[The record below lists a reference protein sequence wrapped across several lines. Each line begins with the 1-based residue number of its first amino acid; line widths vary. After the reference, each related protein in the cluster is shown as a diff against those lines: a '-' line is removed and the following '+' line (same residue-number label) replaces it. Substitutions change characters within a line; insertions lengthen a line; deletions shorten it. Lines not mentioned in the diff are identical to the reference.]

1 MKPLDYIVKYWVV
14 LVAITAGI
22 TSAAIAG
29 QKIKSLE
36 EAVKK
41 QVVQTEQIHEM
52 KIEQKVLIARTN
64 ALVEAT
70 KEQKE
75 DAKEQQRLLMQ
86 IILKLDQP
94 N

>member
-14 LVAITAGI
+14 IVAITAGI
-22 TSAAIAG
+22 TSATIAG
-29 QKIKSLE
+29 QKIKTLE
-36 EAVKK
+36 EAVRK
-41 QVVQTEQIHEM
+41 QVAQADQVHEM

-75 DAKEQQRLLMQ
+75 DAKEQRRLLTQ
-86 IILKLDQP
+86 ILLKLEKP